1 MLHQKLQQGHRFGGR
16 GVSTNILFLDGI
28 RIVNHDIGWKRLMN
42 TGEFG
47 HIVRK
52 VETVAKQ
59 TDRQNE
65 NGEL

>member
-1 MLHQKLQQGHRFGGR
+1 MLHKKLQQGHCFGSR
-16 GVSTNILFLDGI
+16 GVSANILLLDGI
-28 RIVNHDIGWKRLMN
+28 RVVNHDIGWKRLMN

-47 HIVRK
+47 NIDRK